1 MEGTPAATPTEEP
14 RREVVEEVVV
24 EAPVTRDDLRAL
36 RRWIL
41 VAGVWA
47 VAATAVALIALLDT
61 SGDDAER
68 TATGA
73 ANSAAEAREAQDGIR
88 ERLDELE
95 ARLGDVPQAED
106 VSSLQTRLSRIEGES
121 KKASTDAGN
130 AQDKLTDLED
140 RVKAIEDEP
149 ADAGGADAGSPT
161 DTP

>member
-1 MEGTPAATPTEEP
+1 MESSATPATTEDPPREIVEEP
-14 RREVVEEVVV
+14 
-24 EAPVTRDDLRAL
+24 PVTRDDLRAL

-73 ANSAAEAREAQDGIR
+73 VNSAAEVREAQDGLDK
-88 ERLDELE
+88 RLDKLD
-95 ARLGDVPQAED
+95 ARLGDLPQAKD
-106 VSSLQTRLSRIEGES
+106 VSNLQRRLLKIEGES

-130 AQDKLTDLED
+130 AEDKVTDLGD
-140 RVKAIEDEP
+140 RVKAIEDKP
-149 ADAGGADAGSPT
+149 ADTGGAGSGTPA

>member
-1 MEGTPAATPTEEP
+1 MEGSPTSTPTEEP
-14 RREVVEEVVV
+14 RREIVVEDP
-24 EAPVTRDDLRAL
+24 PVTRDDLRAL

-73 ANSAAEAREAQDGIR
+73 ASSAAEVRQAQDR
-88 ERLDELE
+88 LDKRLDELDG
-95 ARLGDVPQAED
+95 RLADLPQADD
-106 VSSLQTRLSRIEGES
+106 VSNLQTRLSKIEGDA

-130 AQDKLTDLED
+130 ADDKLTDLED
-140 RVKAIEDEP
+140 RVKAIEDAP
-149 ADAGGADAGSPT
+149 ADSGGTGADSTT
-161 DTP
+161 DPP

>member
-1 MEGTPAATPTEEP
+1 MESTPAAATTEEP
-14 RREVVEEVVV
+14 PREIVE

-73 ANSAAEAREAQDGIR
+73 ANSATEAREAQG
-88 ERLDELE
+88 RLDKRLDKLD
-95 ARLGDVPQAED
+95 ARLGDLPQAED
-106 VSSLQTRLSRIEGES
+106 VSNLQSRLLKIEGEA
-121 KKASTDAGN
+121 KKASTDSGN
-130 AQDKLTDLED
+130 AEDKVTDL
-140 RVKAIEDEP
+140 
-149 ADAGGADAGSPT
+149 
-161 DTP
+161 

>member
-1 MEGTPAATPTEEP
+1 MESTPTAATTEEP
-14 RREVVEEVVV
+14 PREIVE

-73 ANSAAEAREAQDGIR
+73 ANSATEAREAQG
-88 ERLDELE
+88 RLDKRLDKLD
-95 ARLGDVPQAED
+95 ARLGDLPQAED
-106 VSSLQTRLSRIEGES
+106 VSNLQSRLLKIEGEA
-121 KKASTDAGN
+121 KKASADSGN
-130 AQDKLTDLED
+130 AEDKVTDLED
-140 RVKAIEDEP
+140 RLKAIEDKP
-149 ADAGGADAGSPT
+149 ADSGGAGAGTPA

>member
-1 MEGTPAATPTEEP
+1 MEDSPTSTPTEEP
-14 RREVVEEVVV
+14 RREIVVEDP
-24 EAPVTRDDLRAL
+24 PVTREDLRAL

-68 TATGA
+68 TAAGA
-73 ANSAAEAREAQDGIR
+73 ANSATEVRAAQDKLE
-88 ERLDELE
+88 ERLDELDS
-95 ARLGDVPQAED
+95 RLEDVPQAAD
-106 VSSLQTRLSRIEGES
+106 VSNLQSRLSKVEGDA

-140 RVKAIEDEP
+140 RVKALEDAP
-149 ADAGGADAGSPT
+149 ADKGANANQPADP
-161 DTP
+161 P